1 MNGYVKT
8 RRGIVDHI
16 TSGTLNAVEFAIF
29 HLLVLLADTST
40 GSHTINSAVLRSC
53 YFPEMARD
61 TAQRSL
67 VSLEEKRFIF
77 RLNPASSKRAYRYWV
92 DKFEATTG
100 PNAKR
105 RTDLSQVFESK
116 NISDLKWVDV
126 AAEIQAE
133 VQTGIPTGIPT
144 SYGERRKKKEDKG
157 GSNCNPLFSE
167 LSEIWNQHCGS
178 LPKIQKLS
186 ASRRKK
192 LATRI
197 SEAETSEAYLAD
209 FTQAVKLCAT
219 TPFLSG
225 KNDRQWTAD
234 FDWLVE
240 NDGNLAK
247 VIEGKYGKPVGCS
260 TNRSQPS
267 YQDPNTLYDNLKS
280 APRRTA

>member
-16 TSGTLNAVEFAIF
+16 TCGTLNAIEFAIF
-29 HLLVLLADTST
+29 QLLVLLADSST

-67 VSLEEKRFIF
+67 VSLEEKGFIF
-77 RLNPASSKRAYRYWV
+77 RLNPASCKRAYRYWV
-92 DKFEATTG
+92 NKYEATTG
-100 PNAKR
+100 PNAMR
-105 RTDLSQVFESK
+105 RTDLSQVFESN
-116 NISDLKWVDV
+116 NISDLKWVDL
-126 AAEIQAE
+126 AAEIQTD

-144 SYGERRKKKEDKG
+144 SYQERRKKKEDKG
-157 GSNCNPLFSE
+157 ASSYTHLFSE
-167 LSEIWNQHCGS
+167 ISGIWNQHSGS

-209 FTQAVKLCAT
+209 FTQAVKVSAA
-219 TPFLSG
+219 TPFLAG

-234 FDWLVE
+234 FDWLIE

-247 VIEGKYGKPVGCS
+247 VLEGKYGKPGG
-260 TNRSQPS
+260 RAEQQAP